1 VRRALKVVSGS
12 NQSADEVHGATIRD
26 VARLAGVSV
35 GTVSRVLNQHPTVR
49 PATRQKVLATM
60 AHLRY
65 EPSQIARSLSLKRT
79 LSIAVVVPFITTAS
93 VVERLRGTMDAIEG
107 TEYDLIIYNVET
119 IRSRQRYFRSLPR
132 RERVDGVIVYSLAL
146 AAEEERDFLAAG
158 MPVVLVDAN
167 STRLPCVVVDDLAGA
182 QMSTRHLIDLG
193 HRRIGFV
200 GDEYPNRFGFGFH
213 NLREQG
219 YMRTL
224 EQAGLE
230 SGPHLIAT
238 GLFGREEARESA
250 LRLLRRP
257 DPPTAIVAASD
268 TQAMGVLAAARDCG
282 LDVPHQ
288 LSVVGY
294 DDIEIA
300 SYLGL
305 TTINQ
310 SLYESGREGAR
321 LLLDSLEAVGGPQL
335 APARRLL
342 PLRLSLRSSTAPPP
356 ALGS

>member
-1 VRRALKVVSGS
+1 MVRRALSVVSGS
-12 NQSADEVHGATIRD
+12 IQSADEVHGATIRD

-35 GTVSRVLNQHPTVR
+35 GTVSRVLNLHPTVR
-49 PATRQKVLATM
+49 PTTRKKVLATM

-65 EPSQIARSLSLKRT
+65 EPSQVARSLSLKRT

-93 VVERLRGTMDAIEG
+93 VVERLRGTMDAIED

-119 IRSRQRYFRSLPR
+119 VRSRQRYFRSLPR
-132 RERVDGVIVYSLAL
+132 RERVDGVIVFSLAPTP
-146 AAEEERDFLAAG
+146 EEENDFLAAG
-158 MPVVLVDAN
+158 MPVVLVDAG
-167 STRLPCVVVDDLAGA
+167 STRLPCVVVDDLAGGE
-182 QMSTRHLIDLG
+182 MSTRHLIELG

-219 YMRTL
+219 YVRAL
-224 EQAGLE
+224 KQAGLE
-230 SGPHLIAT
+230 TGAHLIAT
-238 GLFGREEARESA
+238 GLFGREEARA
-250 LRLLRRP
+250 LALGLLRRP

-282 LDVPHQ
+282 LDVPRQ

-321 LLLDSLEAVGGPQL
+321 LLLDSLEAVGSPQPT
-335 APARRLL
+335 PARRLL
-342 PLRLSLRSSTAPPP
+342 PLRLSLRHTTAPPP
-356 ALGS
+356 PA